1 MMPSTGTR
9 NMKRASRIVIAAL
22 VIALASSAGV
32 FADPLEDGIV
42 AYHNKDYAKA
52 VELWKPLADIG
63 DAAAQYQLGSLY
75 AEGRGVEQ
83 NDAIAA
89 VWFQRAA
96 EQGDAAAQYNLAAS
110 YAEGLGVIKDDAEAA
125 KWFRRAADQR
135 MGFAQL
141 NLGMLYAAGRG
152 VPQDNVEALKWI
164 ELAVYSLPP
173 GGPRSDA
180 ARALKDIADKMT
192 ADQIMEAKGRARTW
206 RVNPATK

>member
-1 MMPSTGTR
+1 
-9 NMKRASRIVIAAL
+9 MKFAIRIFIAAFVIAS
-22 VIALASSAGV
+22 ASSV
-32 FADPLEDGIV
+32 PVLADALEDGIA

-52 VELWKPLADIG
+52 VELWRPLADKG
-63 DAAAQYQLGSLY
+63 VAAAQYQLGTLY
-75 AEGRGVEQ
+75 AEGKGVDQ

-96 EQGDAAAQYNLAAS
+96 EQGDAAAQYNMGAS
-110 YAEGLGVIKDDAEAA
+110 YAEGLGVRKDEAEAA

-135 MGFAQL
+135 MGYAQL

-164 ELAVYSLPP
+164 ELAVYALPP

-180 ARALKDIADKMT
+180 ARALKDVADKMT
-192 ADQIMEAKGRARTW
+192 AEQIMEAKGRARTW
-206 RVNPATK
+206 RANPETK

>member
-1 MMPSTGTR
+1 
-9 NMKRASRIVIAAL
+9 MKLAIRIIIAAFVIASTSSGP
-22 VIALASSAGV
+22 VLADA
-32 FADPLEDGIV
+32 LEDGIV

-52 VELWKPLADIG
+52 VALWKPLADKG
-63 DAAAQYQLGSLY
+63 VAAAQYQLGTLY

-89 VWFQRAA
+89 IWFQRAA
-96 EQGDAAAQYNLAAS
+96 EQGDAAAQYNLGAS
-110 YAEGLGVIKDDAEAA
+110 YSEGLGVTKDDTEAA

-173 GGPRSDA
+173 GGARSDA

-206 RVNPATK
+206 RANPDTK